1 MEKYLELKEKI
12 AQAVKENLQDAI
24 ALNDDLADHPE
35 LS

>member
-24 ALNDDLADHPE
+24 ALNDEDRK
-35 LS
+35 SVV